1 MAGLG
6 KSPRMVHGF
15 GVAYLA
21 DQNDIRRLA
30 QSVLQRMMPG
40 MSVDADFAMRD
51 QRLMRLMH
59 EFDRILHG
67 DDMAGHRAVAMID
80 HGGQRRRL
88 ARTGGAHDQHQAPG
102 GHDDFLEDF
111 RQCQRGEIRYFRRNG
126 SDHHAYMLLL
136 NEDVDAKPRHT
147 RNRNGETALQF
158 LGDPLALATS

>member
-1 MAGLG
+1 MPRLG
-6 KSPRMVHGF
+6 KGHRMFHGF
-15 GVAYLA
+15 GVPYLA
-21 DQNDIRRLA
+21 DQNDIRPLA

-88 ARTGGAHDQHQAPG
+88 ARTGGAHDQDEAPV
-102 GHDDFLEDF
+102 GHDDFLEYF

-136 NEDVDAKPRHT
+136 NEDVDAKPRHS
-147 RNRNGETALQF
+147 RNRNGEIAFEF
-158 LGDPLALATS
+158 LGEFLALARI